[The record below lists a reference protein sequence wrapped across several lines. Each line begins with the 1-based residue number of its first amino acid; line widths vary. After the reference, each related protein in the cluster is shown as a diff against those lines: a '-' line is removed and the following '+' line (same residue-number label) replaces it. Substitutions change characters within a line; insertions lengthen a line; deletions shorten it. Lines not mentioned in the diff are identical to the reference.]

1 MKLKTYRFNRIKNT
15 NDKAIQIIKKDNIKN
30 GIIIANFQTKGKGQ
44 YGRSWISYKGNLF
57 ITVFLCIQNTKFS
70 ILNFTKFNCKIVK
83 SILSNYT
90 RDKITIKPPND
101 ILIKN
106 KKICGILQERMSI
119 NDNEF
124 ILIGI
129 GVNLIKSPIIKKY
142 PTTNLYELTKKKIN
156 INRFYKDIK
165 LSYELFLNKFLKLNK
180 KFY

>member
-1 MKLKTYRFNRIKNT
+1 MI
-15 NDKAIQIIKKDNIKN
+15 
-30 GIIIANFQTKGKGQ
+30 
-44 YGRSWISYKGNLF
+44 
-57 ITVFLCIQNTKFS
+57 
-70 ILNFTKFNCKIVK
+70 
-83 SILSNYT
+83 
-90 RDKITIKPPND
+90 
-101 ILIKN
+101 N
-106 KKICGILQERMSI
+106 KRKVCGILQERMSI

>member
-1 MKLKTYRFNRIKNT
+1 M
-15 NDKAIQIIKKDNIKN
+15 
-30 GIIIANFQTKGKGQ
+30 
-44 YGRSWISYKGNLF
+44 
-57 ITVFLCIQNTKFS
+57 
-70 ILNFTKFNCKIVK
+70 K

-90 RDKITIKPPND
+90 KDKITIKPPND

>member
-1 MKLKTYRFNRIKNT
+1 MKFKKFKFKKVRSTNNT
-15 NDKAIQIIKKDNIKN
+15 AIRIIKKTNCKYGMVISES
-30 GIIIANFQTKGKGQ
+30 QTNGKGQ
-44 YGRSWISYKGNLF
+44 YGRKWISYKGNLF
-57 ITVFLCIQNTKFS
+57 VTVFLCIQNTKFS

-90 RDKITIKPPND
+90 KDKITIKPPND